1 MLVDTSKDTCTDITD
16 TMKFEIATHMD
27 SSAMSDMFRLPSHAM
42 GDSAEAMPAT
52 KPRLGH
58 PSIPMT
64 PLGNVL
70 NLEGSLP
77 SPHTP
82 SMASAAPGTA
92 TGTPGR
98 AAADASAKKDKND
111 KNKKDK
117 RDRALPTT
125 PLARGQA
132 LCKAVHKTICS
143 VASCGIRMSGIQH
156 QDQLKSQMK
165 KLETTL
171 ATIYN
176 ELTKLVKAGV
186 NDEASYEKLMNQYL
200 NAKSEAQ
207 DTVST

>member
-27 SSAMSDMFRLPSHAM
+27 SSAMSEMFRLPSHVM
-42 GDSAEAMPAT
+42 GDSAEAMPSSTA
-52 KPRLGH
+52 RLGH
-58 PSIPMT
+58 PSIPRA
-64 PLGNVL
+64 PLGAALNVESL
-70 NLEGSLP
+70 QGSALP
-77 SPHTP
+77 SPQTP
-82 SMASAAPGTA
+82 TLSPGAAPGT
-92 TGTPGR
+92 GS
-98 AAADASAKKDKND
+98 AADAASAKKAKKDAH
-111 KNKKDK
+111 KKDK

-143 VASCGIRMSGIQH
+143 VASCEIRMSGIQH
-156 QDQLKSQMK
+156 QDQLKGQME
-165 KLETTL
+165 KLEAVL

-176 ELTKLVKAGV
+176 DLTKLVKAGV